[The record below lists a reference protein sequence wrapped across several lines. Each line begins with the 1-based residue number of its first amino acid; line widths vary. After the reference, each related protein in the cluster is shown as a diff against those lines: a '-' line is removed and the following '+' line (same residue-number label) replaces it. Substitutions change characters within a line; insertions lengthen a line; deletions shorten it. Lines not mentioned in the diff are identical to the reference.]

1 MIFSVHGYPEVHL
14 CLFFTTLRISTLNV
28 LSLALSVKG
37 THLAYKKQPKIIQV
51 ELASNEVFLFFLFW
65 QLRKVWIPQVTHT
78 KVDECLLFP
87 HLRAIC
93 QVVRHALSVR
103 STAREG
109 KWHREHLIFQ
119 VYFFFSFLFNCN
131 PFILSIGR
139 QTKDRNNYENSV

>member
-1 MIFSVHGYPEVHL
+1 MIFSVHGYPL
-14 CLFFTTLRISTLNV
+14 SLLYTLRISTLNA
-28 LSLALSVKG
+28 LRLAVSVKG

-51 ELASNEVFLFFLFW
+51 ELASNEVFIFFLFW

-78 KVDECLLFP
+78 KVDEYLLFP

-103 STAREG
+103 SAAWEG
-109 KWHREHLIFQ
+109 KWHREHLIFLFK
-119 VYFFFSFLFNCN
+119 YTFFFSFLFNCN